1 MILLQAETVES
12 VKEVVD
18 KAASGDIDITEA
30 TKQALETGRIENL
43 IQQGIDLG
51 VQAGKSIL
59 VAVLIY
65 VVGRFLVKLINKLV
79 AQMMERRKVEP
90 TIASF
95 VKSFVN
101 ILLMVLL
108 VITVVSA
115 LGVNTTSF
123 AALLASAGVAVGM
136 ALSGNLQNLAGGIL
150 LLLFKP
156 YKVGDYISA
165 QGVEGVVKAIQ
176 IFHTVLTTVDNK
188 EIFVP
193 NGALSS
199 GSVVNF
205 SKNELRRVDQTVTV
219 EYGTDVEA
227 VRQAVLDIAKADPR
241 VLTDPAPFVALSAL
255 ADSSVNFTVRF
266 WVKSADYWGVFFDTN
281 RKVYEEFNR
290 RGIQFPFPQIQVH
303 QS

>member
-1 MILLQAETVES
+1 MIIYQAETLEAANEMVKAVE
-12 VKEVVD
+12 KGEVSQLV
-18 KAASGDIDITEA
+18 S
-30 TKQALETGRIENL
+30 QL
-43 IQQGIDLG
+43 IDLS

-59 VAVLIY
+59 VAILIL
-65 VVGRFLVKLINKLV
+65 VVGRFIVKLINKLV
-79 AQMMERRKVEP
+79 GQMLDRRKVDP

-95 VKSFVN
+95 TKSFVN
-101 ILLMVLL
+101 VLLMVLL
-108 VITVVSA
+108 IITVVSA

-136 ALSGNLQNLAGGIL
+136 ALSGNLQNLAGGL
-150 LLLFKP
+150 LLLFFKP

-199 GSVVNF
+199 GTVVNF
-205 SKNELRRVDQTVTV
+205 SRNDLRRVDQVVTV
-219 EYGTDVEA
+219 EYGTDVNAVREA
-227 VRQAVLDIAKADPR
+227 VMDIANADSR
-241 VLTDPAPFVALSAL
+241 ILKDPAPFVELGAL
-255 ADSSVNFTVRF
+255 ADSSVNFTVRL
-266 WVKSADYWGVFFDTN
+266 WVKTADYWGVWFDMN
-281 RKVYEEFNR
+281 RKVYEEFNK
-290 RGIQFPFPQIQVH
+290 RGIGFPFPQIQVH

>member
-1 MILLQAETVES
+1 MIIYQAETLEAAN
-12 VKEVVD
+12 EVV
-18 KAASGDIDITEA
+18 KAVEKGEVS
-30 TKQALETGRIENL
+30 QLVSQL
-43 IQQGIDLG
+43 IDLS

-59 VAVLIY
+59 VAILIL
-65 VVGRFLVKLINKLV
+65 VVGRFIVKLINKLV
-79 AQMMERRKVEP
+79 GQMLDRRKVDP

-95 VKSFVN
+95 TKSFVN
-101 ILLMVLL
+101 VLLMVLL
-108 VITVVSA
+108 IITVVSA

-136 ALSGNLQNLAGGIL
+136 ALSGNLQNLAGGL
-150 LLLFKP
+150 LLLFFKP

-199 GSVVNF
+199 GTVVNF
-205 SKNELRRVDQTVTV
+205 SRNDLRRVDQVVTV
-219 EYGTDVEA
+219 EYGTDVNAVREA
-227 VRQAVLDIAKADPR
+227 VMDIANADSR
-241 VLTDPAPFVALSAL
+241 ILKDPAPFAELGAL
-255 ADSSVNFTVRF
+255 ADSSVNFTVRL
-266 WVKSADYWGVFFDTN
+266 WVKTADYWRVWFAMN
-281 RKVYEEFNR
+281 RKVYEEFNK
-290 RGIQFPFPQIQVH
+290 RGIGFPFPQIQVH

>member
-1 MILLQAETVES
+1 MIIYQAETLEAAN
-12 VKEVVD
+12 EVV
-18 KAASGDIDITEA
+18 KAVEKGEVS
-30 TKQALETGRIENL
+30 QLVSQL
-43 IQQGIDLG
+43 IDLS

-59 VAVLIY
+59 VAILIL
-65 VVGRFLVKLINKLV
+65 VVGRFIVKLINKLV
-79 AQMMERRKVEP
+79 GQMLDRRKVDP

-95 VKSFVN
+95 TKSFVN
-101 ILLMVLL
+101 VMLMVLL
-108 VITVVSA
+108 IITVVSA

-136 ALSGNLQNLAGGIL
+136 ALSGNLQNLAGGL
-150 LLLFKP
+150 LLLFFKP

-199 GSVVNF
+199 GTVVNF
-205 SKNELRRVDQTVTV
+205 SRNDLRRVDQVVTV
-219 EYGTDVEA
+219 EYGTDVNAVREA
-227 VRQAVLDIAKADPR
+227 VMDIANADSR
-241 VLTDPAPFVALSAL
+241 ILKDPAPFVELGAL
-255 ADSSVNFTVRF
+255 ADSSVNFTVRL
-266 WVKSADYWGVFFDTN
+266 WVKTADYWGVWFDMN
-281 RKVYEEFNR
+281 RKVYEEFNK
-290 RGIQFPFPQIQVH
+290 RGIGFPFPQIQVH

>member
-1 MILLQAETVES
+1 MIIYQAETLEAAN
-12 VKEVVD
+12 EVV
-18 KAASGDIDITEA
+18 KAVEKGEVS
-30 TKQALETGRIENL
+30 QLVSQL
-43 IQQGIDLG
+43 IDLS

-59 VAVLIY
+59 VAILIL
-65 VVGRFLVKLINKLV
+65 VVGRFIVKLINKLIG
-79 AQMMERRKVEP
+79 QMLDRRKVDP

-95 VKSFVN
+95 TKSFVN
-101 ILLMVLL
+101 VLLMVLL
-108 VITVVSA
+108 IITVVSA

-136 ALSGNLQNLAGGIL
+136 ALSGNLQNLAGGL
-150 LLLFKP
+150 LLLFFKP

-199 GSVVNF
+199 GTVVNF
-205 SKNELRRVDQTVTV
+205 SRNDLRRVDQVVTV
-219 EYGTDVEA
+219 EYGTDVNAVREA
-227 VRQAVLDIAKADPR
+227 VMDIANADSR
-241 VLTDPAPFVALSAL
+241 ILKDPAPFVELGAL
-255 ADSSVNFTVRF
+255 ADSSVNFTVRL
-266 WVKSADYWGVFFDTN
+266 WVKTADYWGVWFNMN
-281 RKVYEEFNR
+281 RKVYEEFNK
-290 RGIQFPFPQIQVH
+290 RGIGFPFPQIQVH

>member
-1 MILLQAETVES
+1 MIIYQAETLEAAN
-12 VKEVVD
+12 EVV
-18 KAASGDIDITEA
+18 KAVEKGEVS
-30 TKQALETGRIENL
+30 QLVSQL
-43 IQQGIDLG
+43 IDLS

-59 VAVLIY
+59 VAILIL
-65 VVGRFLVKLINKLV
+65 VVGRFIVKLINKLV
-79 AQMMERRKVEP
+79 GQMLDRRKVDP

-95 VKSFVN
+95 TKSFVN
-101 ILLMVLL
+101 VLLMVLL
-108 VITVVSA
+108 IITLVSA

-136 ALSGNLQNLAGGIL
+136 ALSGNLQNLAGGL
-150 LLLFKP
+150 LLLFFKP

-199 GSVVNF
+199 GTVVNF
-205 SKNELRRVDQTVTV
+205 SRNDLRRVDQVVTV
-219 EYGTDVEA
+219 EYGTDVNAVREA
-227 VRQAVLDIAKADPR
+227 VMDIANADSR
-241 VLTDPAPFVALSAL
+241 ILKDPAPFVELGAL
-255 ADSSVNFTVRF
+255 ADSSVNFTVRL
-266 WVKSADYWGVFFDTN
+266 WVKTADYWGVWFDMN
-281 RKVYEEFNR
+281 RKVYEEFNK
-290 RGIQFPFPQIQVH
+290 RGIGFPFPQIQVH

>member
-1 MILLQAETVES
+1 MILLQAETVE
-12 VKEVVD
+12 VAKNV
-18 KAASGDIDITEA
+18 TEA
-30 TKQALETGRIENL
+30 VQNGKVTEL
-43 IQQGIDLG
+43 IQQLIELG
-51 VQAGKSIL
+51 VQAGKSLL
-59 VAVLIY
+59 VALLIF

-156 YKVGDYISA
+156 YKVGDYSSA

-176 IFHTVLTTVDNK
+176 IFHTILTTVDNK

>member
-1 MILLQAETVES
+1 MIIYQAETLEAAD
-12 VKEVVD
+12 EVV
-18 KAASGDIDITEA
+18 KAVEKGEVS
-30 TKQALETGRIENL
+30 QLVSQL
-43 IQQGIDLG
+43 IDLS

-59 VAVLIY
+59 VAILIL
-65 VVGRFLVKLINKLV
+65 VVGRFIVKLINKLV
-79 AQMMERRKVEP
+79 GQMLDRRKVDP

-95 VKSFVN
+95 TKSFVN
-101 ILLMVLL
+101 VLLMVLL
-108 VITVVSA
+108 IITVVSA

-136 ALSGNLQNLAGGIL
+136 ALSGNLQNLAGGL
-150 LLLFKP
+150 LLLFFKP

-199 GSVVNF
+199 GTVVNF
-205 SKNELRRVDQTVTV
+205 SRNDLRRVDQVVTV
-219 EYGTDVEA
+219 EYGTDVNA
-227 VRQAVLDIAKADPR
+227 VRVAVMDIANADSR
-241 VLTDPAPFVALSAL
+241 ILKDPAPFVELGAL
-255 ADSSVNFTVRF
+255 ADSSVNFTVRL
-266 WVKSADYWGVFFDTN
+266 WVKTADYWGVWFDMN
-281 RKVYEEFNR
+281 RKVYEEFNK
-290 RGIQFPFPQIQVH
+290 RGIGFPFPQIQVH

>member
-1 MILLQAETVES
+1 MIIYQAETLEAAN
-12 VKEVVD
+12 EVV
-18 KAASGDIDITEA
+18 KAVEKGEVS
-30 TKQALETGRIENL
+30 QLVSQL
-43 IQQGIDLG
+43 IDLS

-59 VAVLIY
+59 VAILIL
-65 VVGRFLVKLINKLV
+65 VVGRFIVKLINKLV
-79 AQMMERRKVEP
+79 GQMLDRRKVDP

-95 VKSFVN
+95 TKSFVN
-101 ILLMVLL
+101 VLLMVLL
-108 VITVVSA
+108 IITVVSA

-136 ALSGNLQNLAGGIL
+136 ALSGNLQNLAGGL
-150 LLLFKP
+150 LLLFFKP

-199 GSVVNF
+199 GTVVNF
-205 SKNELRRVDQTVTV
+205 SRNDLRRVDQVVTV
-219 EYGTDVEA
+219 EYGTDVNAVREA
-227 VRQAVLDIAKADPR
+227 VMDIANADSR
-241 VLTDPAPFVALSAL
+241 ILKDPAPFVELGAL
-255 ADSSVNFTVRF
+255 ADSSVNFTVRV
-266 WVKSADYWGVFFDTN
+266 WVKTADYWGVWFDMN
-281 RKVYEEFNR
+281 RKVYEEFNK
-290 RGIQFPFPQIQVH
+290 RGIGFPFPQIQVH

>member
-1 MILLQAETVES
+1 MIIYQAETLEAAN
-12 VKEVVD
+12 EVV
-18 KAASGDIDITEA
+18 KAVEKGEVS
-30 TKQALETGRIENL
+30 QLVSQL
-43 IQQGIDLG
+43 IDLS

-59 VAVLIY
+59 VAILIF
-65 VVGRFLVKLINKLV
+65 VVGRFIVKLINKLV
-79 AQMMERRKVEP
+79 GQMLDRRKVDP

-95 VKSFVN
+95 TKSFVN
-101 ILLMVLL
+101 VLLMVLL
-108 VITVVSA
+108 LITVVSA

-136 ALSGNLQNLAGGIL
+136 ALSGNLQNLAGGL
-150 LLLFKP
+150 LLLFFKP

-199 GSVVNF
+199 GTVVNF
-205 SKNELRRVDQTVTV
+205 SRNDLRRVDQVVTV
-219 EYGTDVEA
+219 EYGTDVNAVREA
-227 VRQAVLDIAKADPR
+227 VMDIANADSR
-241 VLTDPAPFVALSAL
+241 ILKDPAPFVELGAL
-255 ADSSVNFTVRF
+255 ADSSVNFTVRL
-266 WVKSADYWGVFFDTN
+266 WVKTADYWGVWFDMN
-281 RKVYEEFNR
+281 RKVYEEFNK
-290 RGIQFPFPQIQVH
+290 RGIGFPFPQIQVH

>member
-1 MILLQAETVES
+1 MILLQAETVE
-12 VKEVVD
+12 VAKNV
-18 KAASGDIDITEA
+18 TEA
-30 TKQALETGRIENL
+30 VQNGKVTEL
-43 IQQGIDLG
+43 IQQLIELG
-51 VQAGKSIL
+51 VQAGKSLL
-59 VAVLIY
+59 VALLIF

>member
-1 MILLQAETVES
+1 MIIYQAETLEAAN
-12 VKEVVD
+12 EVV
-18 KAASGDIDITEA
+18 KAVEKGEVS
-30 TKQALETGRIENL
+30 QLVSQL
-43 IQQGIDLG
+43 IDLS

-59 VAVLIY
+59 VAILIF
-65 VVGRFLVKLINKLV
+65 VVGRFIVKLINKLV
-79 AQMMERRKVEP
+79 GQMLDRRKVDP

-95 VKSFVN
+95 TKSFVN
-101 ILLMVLL
+101 VLLMVLL
-108 VITVVSA
+108 IITVVSA

-136 ALSGNLQNLAGGIL
+136 ALSGNLQNLSGGL
-150 LLLFKP
+150 LLLFFKP

-199 GSVVNF
+199 GTVVNF
-205 SKNELRRVDQTVTV
+205 SRNDLRRVDQVVTV
-219 EYGTDVEA
+219 EYGTDVNAVREA
-227 VRQAVLDIAKADPR
+227 VMDIANADSR
-241 VLTDPAPFVALSAL
+241 ILKDPAPFVELGAL
-255 ADSSVNFTVRF
+255 ADSSVNFTVRL
-266 WVKSADYWGVFFDTN
+266 WVKTADYWGVWFNMN
-281 RKVYEEFNR
+281 RKVYEEFNK
-290 RGIQFPFPQIQVH
+290 RGIGFPFPQIQVH

>member
-1 MILLQAETVES
+1 MIIYQAETLEAAD
-12 VKEVVD
+12 EVV
-18 KAASGDIDITEA
+18 KAVEKGEVS
-30 TKQALETGRIENL
+30 QLVSQL
-43 IQQGIDLG
+43 IDLS

-59 VAVLIY
+59 VAILIL
-65 VVGRFLVKLINKLV
+65 VVGRFIVKLINKLV
-79 AQMMERRKVEP
+79 GQMLDRRKVDP

-95 VKSFVN
+95 TKSFVN
-101 ILLMVLL
+101 VLLMVLL
-108 VITVVSA
+108 IITVVSA

-136 ALSGNLQNLAGGIL
+136 ALSGNLQNLAGGL
-150 LLLFKP
+150 LLLFFKP

-199 GSVVNF
+199 GTVVNF
-205 SKNELRRVDQTVTV
+205 SRNDLRRVDQVVTV
-219 EYGTDVEA
+219 EYGTDVNAVREA
-227 VRQAVLDIAKADPR
+227 VMDIANADSR
-241 VLTDPAPFVALSAL
+241 ILKDPAPFVELGAL
-255 ADSSVNFTVRF
+255 ADSSVNFTVRL
-266 WVKSADYWGVFFDTN
+266 WVKTADYWGVWFNMN
-281 RKVYEEFNR
+281 RKVYEEFNK
-290 RGIQFPFPQIQVH
+290 RGIGFPFPQIQVH

>member
-1 MILLQAETVES
+1 MIIYQAETLEAAN
-12 VKEVVD
+12 EVV
-18 KAASGDIDITEA
+18 KAVEKGEVS
-30 TKQALETGRIENL
+30 QLVSQL
-43 IQQGIDLG
+43 IDLS

-59 VAVLIY
+59 VAILIF
-65 VVGRFLVKLINKLV
+65 VVGRFIVKLINKLV
-79 AQMMERRKVEP
+79 GQMLDRRKVDP

-95 VKSFVN
+95 TKSFVN
-101 ILLMVLL
+101 VLLMVLL
-108 VITVVSA
+108 IITVVSA

-136 ALSGNLQNLAGGIL
+136 ALSGNLQNLAGGL
-150 LLLFKP
+150 LLLFFKP

-199 GSVVNF
+199 GTVVNF
-205 SKNELRRVDQTVTV
+205 SRNDLRRVDQVVTV
-219 EYGTDVEA
+219 EYGTDVNAVREA
-227 VRQAVLDIAKADPR
+227 VMDIANADSR
-241 VLTDPAPFVALSAL
+241 ILKDPAPFVELGAL
-255 ADSSVNFTVRF
+255 ADSSVNFTVRL
-266 WVKSADYWGVFFDTN
+266 WVKTADYWGVWFNMN
-281 RKVYEEFNR
+281 RKVYEEFNK
-290 RGIQFPFPQIQVH
+290 RGIGFPFPQIQVH

>member
-1 MILLQAETVES
+1 MIFLQAETLEAAS
-12 VKEVVD
+12 EVV
-18 KAASGDIDITEA
+18 KAVEKGEVS
-30 TKQALETGRIENL
+30 QLVSQL
-43 IQQGIDLG
+43 IDLS

-59 VAVLIY
+59 VAVLVF
-65 VVGRFLVKLINKLV
+65 VVGRFLIKLINKLV
-79 AQMMERRKVEP
+79 SQMLDRRKVDP

-95 VKSFVN
+95 TKSFVN
-101 ILLMVLL
+101 VLLMVLL
-108 VITVVSA
+108 IITVVSA

-136 ALSGNLQNLAGGIL
+136 ALSGNLQNLAGGL
-150 LLLFKP
+150 LLLFFKP

-165 QGVEGVVKAIQ
+165 QGVEGTVKAIQ
-176 IFHTVLTTVDNK
+176 IFHTILTTVDNK

-199 GSVVNF
+199 GTVVNF
-205 SKNELRRVDQTVTV
+205 SRNELRRVDQVVTV

-227 VRQAVLDIAKADPR
+227 VRNAINDLVKADSR
-241 VLTDPAPFVALSAL
+241 ILTDPAPFVEVVAL
-255 ADSSVNFTVRF
+255 ADSSVNFTVRL
-266 WVKSADYWGVFFDTN
+266 WVKAADYWAVFFAMN

>member
-1 MILLQAETVES
+1 MVKAVE
-12 VKEVVD
+12 KGEVSQLV
-18 KAASGDIDITEA
+18 S
-30 TKQALETGRIENL
+30 QL
-43 IQQGIDLG
+43 IDLS

-59 VAVLIY
+59 VAILIL
-65 VVGRFLVKLINKLV
+65 VVGRFIVKLINKLV
-79 AQMMERRKVEP
+79 GQMLDRRKVDP

-95 VKSFVN
+95 TKSFVN
-101 ILLMVLL
+101 VLLMVLL
-108 VITVVSA
+108 IITVVSA

-136 ALSGNLQNLAGGIL
+136 ALSGNLQNLAGGL
-150 LLLFKP
+150 LLLFFKP

-199 GSVVNF
+199 GTVVNF
-205 SKNELRRVDQTVTV
+205 SRNDLRRVDQVVTV
-219 EYGTDVEA
+219 EYGTDVNAVREA
-227 VRQAVLDIAKADPR
+227 VMDIANADSR
-241 VLTDPAPFVALSAL
+241 ILKDPAPFVELGAL
-255 ADSSVNFTVRF
+255 ADSSVNFTVRL
-266 WVKSADYWGVFFDTN
+266 WVKTADYWGVWFDMN
-281 RKVYEEFNR
+281 RKVYEEFNK
-290 RGIQFPFPQIQVH
+290 RGIGFPFPQIQVH

>member
-1 MILLQAETVES
+1 MILLQAETVE
-12 VKEVVD
+12 VAKNV
-18 KAASGDIDITEA
+18 TEA
-30 TKQALETGRIENL
+30 VQNGKVTEL
-43 IQQGIDLG
+43 IQQLIELG
-51 VQAGKSIL
+51 VQAGKSLL
-59 VAVLIY
+59 VALLIF

-165 QGVEGVVKAIQ
+165 QGVEGTVKGIQ
-176 IFHTVLTTVDNK
+176 IFHTILTTVDNK

-290 RGIQFPFPQIQVH
+290 RGIGFPFPQIQVH

>member
-1 MILLQAETVES
+1 MIIYQTETLEAAN
-12 VKEVVD
+12 EVV
-18 KAASGDIDITEA
+18 KAVEKGEVS
-30 TKQALETGRIENL
+30 QLVSQL
-43 IQQGIDLG
+43 IDLS

-59 VAVLIY
+59 VAILIL
-65 VVGRFLVKLINKLV
+65 VVGRFIVKLINKLV
-79 AQMMERRKVEP
+79 GQMLDRRKVDP

-95 VKSFVN
+95 TKSFVN
-101 ILLMVLL
+101 VLLMVLL
-108 VITVVSA
+108 IITVVSA

-136 ALSGNLQNLAGGIL
+136 ALSGNLQNLAGGL
-150 LLLFKP
+150 LLLFFKP

-199 GSVVNF
+199 GTVVNF
-205 SKNELRRVDQTVTV
+205 SRNDLRRVDQVVTV
-219 EYGTDVEA
+219 EYGTDVNAVREA
-227 VRQAVLDIAKADPR
+227 VMDIANADSR
-241 VLTDPAPFVALSAL
+241 ILKDPAPFVELGAL
-255 ADSSVNFTVRF
+255 ADSSVNFTVRL
-266 WVKSADYWGVFFDTN
+266 WVKTADYWGVWFDMN
-281 RKVYEEFNR
+281 RKVYEEFNK
-290 RGIQFPFPQIQVH
+290 RGIGFPFPQIQVH

>member
-1 MILLQAETVES
+1 MVLLQAETVE
-12 VKEVVD
+12 VAKNV
-18 KAASGDIDITEA
+18 TEA
-30 TKQALETGRIENL
+30 VQNGKVTEL
-43 IQQGIDLG
+43 IQQLIELG

-59 VAVLIY
+59 VALLIF

-176 IFHTVLTTVDNK
+176 IFHTILTTVDNK

>member
-1 MILLQAETVES
+1 MIIYQAETLEAAN
-12 VKEVVD
+12 EVV
-18 KAASGDIDITEA
+18 KAVEKGEVS
-30 TKQALETGRIENL
+30 QLVSQL
-43 IQQGIDLG
+43 IDLS

-59 VAVLIY
+59 VAILIL
-65 VVGRFLVKLINKLV
+65 VVGRFIVKLINKLV
-79 AQMMERRKVEP
+79 GQMLDRRKVDP

-95 VKSFVN
+95 TKSFVN
-101 ILLMVLL
+101 VLLMVLL
-108 VITVVSA
+108 IITVVSA

-136 ALSGNLQNLAGGIL
+136 ALSGNLQNLAGGL
-150 LLLFKP
+150 LLLFFKP

-199 GSVVNF
+199 GTVVNF
-205 SKNELRRVDQTVTV
+205 SRNDLRRVDQVVTV
-219 EYGTDVEA
+219 EYGTDVNAVREA
-227 VRQAVLDIAKADPR
+227 VMDIANADSR
-241 VLTDPAPFVALSAL
+241 ILKDPAPFVELGAL
-255 ADSSVNFTVRF
+255 ADSSVNFTIRL
-266 WVKSADYWGVFFDTN
+266 WVKTADYWGVWFDMN
-281 RKVYEEFNR
+281 RKVYEEFNK
-290 RGIQFPFPQIQVH
+290 RGIGFPFPQIQVH